1 MKCESFV
8 PEQSEAF
15 LGSNTGKFILVL
27 HYPHILVS
35 CFGAKWEIEFDFISQ
50 HYFFFLGKTKTH
62 QKKASKIKNN
72 NPSKHLRF
80 VATSPLFEE
89 VVDIQNQNCIINWL
103 HAKLDQ
109 LVLVQSGAST
119 LLHYSLS
126 PVHFLTSI
134 LPLFTE
140 GHTANRAGEMRNSN
154 SPATSANYSAWGW
167 NSHGGE
173 QVVSA
178 KGICVAGIC
187 RASITVS
194 SNVSCGKLWDGQ
206 NLQKVLQDTEVSL
219 QHRL

>member
-8 PEQSEAF
+8 PEQTEAF
-15 LGSNTGKFILVL
+15 LGSNRGKFVLVL

-35 CFGAKWEIEFDFISQ
+35 HLGVKWEIEFDFISQ
-50 HYFFFLGKTKTH
+50 EHYVFLGKTKTH
-62 QKKASKIKNN
+62 QKNANRLKTN

-109 LVLVQSGAST
+109 LVLLQSGATT
-119 LLHYSLS
+119 LFHYSLP

-140 GHTANRAGEMRNSN
+140 GHTANRTGEMRNSN
-154 SPATSANYSAWGW
+154 TPAASANCSAWGW

-173 QVVSA
+173 QAVSV
-178 KGICVAGIC
+178 KGICGGGIC

-194 SNVSCGKLWDGQ
+194 SNASCGKLWDDQ
-206 NLQKVLQDTEVSL
+206 KLQKVLQDTEVSL